1 MVTKELTI
9 INKLG
14 IHARPAAQFVKLAS
28 SFDADIVVEKDGEEV
43 DGKSILGLMMLAVGH
58 GSKITVTAE
67 GKDEQQALYAVGN
80 VGGRKFEED

>member
-28 SFDADIVVEKDGEEV
+28 KFDADIVVEKDGEEV
-43 DGKSILGLMMLAVGH
+43 DGKSILGLMMLAVDRRRQG
-58 GSKITVTAE
+58 
-67 GKDEQQALYAVGN
+67 
-80 VGGRKFEED
+80 

>member
-43 DGKSILGLMMLAVGH
+43 DGKSILDLMMLAVGH

-67 GKDEQQALYAVGN
+67 GKDEQQALDALEDLVA
-80 VGGRKFEED
+80 RKFEED

>member
-1 MVTKELTI
+1 MP
-9 INKLG
+9 
-14 IHARPAAQFVKLAS
+14 ARLLEFVKLAS

-67 GKDEQQALYAVGN
+67 GKDEQQALDALEDLVA
-80 VGGRKFEED
+80 RKFEED